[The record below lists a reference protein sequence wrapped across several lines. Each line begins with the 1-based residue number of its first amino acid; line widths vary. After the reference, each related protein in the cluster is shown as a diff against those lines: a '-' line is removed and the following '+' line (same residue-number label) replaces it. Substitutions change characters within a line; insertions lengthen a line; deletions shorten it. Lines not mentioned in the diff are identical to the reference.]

1 MRGSHRTSFDKN
13 LAIHNIP
20 RPSQNR
26 TIMAKVKKVGDEP
39 IEKML
44 RRFRRE
50 CNIDGI
56 KDDYKRSLLYE
67 KPSVVNKRKKQEGV
81 IESRRRM
88 RMKSIIL

>member
-1 MRGSHRTSFDKN
+1 
-13 LAIHNIP
+13 
-20 RPSQNR
+20 
-26 TIMAKVKKVGDEP
+26 MAKVKKVGDEP

-67 KPSVVNKRKKQEGV
+67 KPSVVNTRKQQDGV
-81 IESRRRM
+81 IETRRRM
-88 RMKSIIL
+88 RMKNIVL

>member
-1 MRGSHRTSFDKN
+1 
-13 LAIHNIP
+13 
-20 RPSQNR
+20 
-26 TIMAKVKKVGDEP
+26 MAKVKKVGDEP

-88 RMKSIIL
+88 RMKNIIL

>member
-1 MRGSHRTSFDKN
+1 M
-13 LAIHNIP
+13 P
-20 RPSQNR
+20 RSLLFLR
-26 TIMAKVKKVGDEP
+26 IMAKVKKVGDEP

-56 KDDYKRSLLYE
+56 KDDYKKSCLYE

-81 IESRRRM
+81 IETRRRL
-88 RMKSIIL
+88 RMKNIVL

>member
-1 MRGSHRTSFDKN
+1 
-13 LAIHNIP
+13 
-20 RPSQNR
+20 
-26 TIMAKVKKVGDEP
+26 MAKVKKVGDEP

-67 KPSVVNKRKKQEGV
+67 KPSVTKKRKKQDGV
-81 IESRRRM
+81 IETRRRL
-88 RMKSIIL
+88 RMKNIIL

>member
-1 MRGSHRTSFDKN
+1 
-13 LAIHNIP
+13 
-20 RPSQNR
+20 
-26 TIMAKVKKVGDEP
+26 MAKVKKVGDEP

-67 KPSVVNKRKKQEGV
+67 KPSVVKKRKQQDGV
-81 IESRRRM
+81 IETRRRM
-88 RMKSIIL
+88 RMKNIVL

>member
-1 MRGSHRTSFDKN
+1 
-13 LAIHNIP
+13 
-20 RPSQNR
+20 
-26 TIMAKVKKVGDEP
+26 MAKVKKVGDEP

-56 KDDYKRSLLYE
+56 KDDFKKSCLYE

-81 IESRRRM
+81 IETRRRL
-88 RMKSIIL
+88 RMKNIVL

>member
-1 MRGSHRTSFDKN
+1 
-13 LAIHNIP
+13 
-20 RPSQNR
+20 
-26 TIMAKVKKVGDEP
+26 MAKVKKVGDEP

-56 KDDYKRSLLYE
+56 KDDFKKSLLYE

-81 IESRRRM
+81 IETRRRL
-88 RMKSIIL
+88 RMKNIVL

>member
-1 MRGSHRTSFDKN
+1 
-13 LAIHNIP
+13 
-20 RPSQNR
+20 
-26 TIMAKVKKVGDEP
+26 MAKVKKVGDEP